1 MILHAFKRLINK
13 FTYKKEVKTFG
24 DIIRFGYLTEDKL
37 PEELRKI
44 NEAPDGTGPVLTVYN
59 LDTDEKQEMQYKL
72 NHVYEI
78 ESPKLYFAICV
89 NSKGHRYILVD
100 RDVKTAEIEAMSFDW
115 DNISI
120 KGLEVN
126 DKKVTVVV
134 ELEGEE

>member
-1 MILHAFKRLINK
+1 MILRAFQRLINR
-13 FTYKKEVKTFG
+13 FTYKKEEKAFG
-24 DIIRFGYLTEDKL
+24 DIIRFGYLTDDQL
-37 PEELRKI
+37 PEDLKKI
-44 NEAPDGTGPVLTVYN
+44 NEAPDGTEPVLVVHN
-59 LDTDEKQEMQYKL
+59 LDTDEKQEMPYKL

-126 DKKVTVVV
+126 DKKVTVVI
-134 ELEGEE
+134 ELVTQ

>member
-1 MILHAFKRLINK
+1 MILRAFQRLINR
-13 FTYKKEVKTFG
+13 FTYKKEVKAFG
-24 DIIRFGYLTEDKL
+24 DIIRFGYLTDDQL
-37 PEELRKI
+37 PEDLKKI
-44 NEAPDGTGPVLTVYN
+44 NEAPDGTEPRLVVHN
-59 LDTDEKQEMQYKL
+59 LDTDEKREMPYKL

-78 ESPKLYFAICV
+78 ESPKFYFAICV

-126 DKKVTVVV
+126 DKKVTVVI
-134 ELEGEE
+134 ELVTQ

>member
-1 MILHAFKRLINK
+1 MILRAFQRLINR
-13 FTYKKEVKTFG
+13 FTYKKEVKAFG
-24 DIIRFGYLTEDKL
+24 DIIRFGYLTDDQL
-37 PEELRKI
+37 PEDLKKI
-44 NEAPDGTGPVLTVYN
+44 NEALDGTEPLLVVHN
-59 LDTDEKQEMQYKL
+59 LDTDEKQEMPYKL

-78 ESPKLYFAICV
+78 DSPKLYFAICV

-126 DKKVTVVV
+126 DKKVTVVI
-134 ELEGEE
+134 ELVTQ

>member
-1 MILHAFKRLINK
+1 MILRAFQRLINR
-13 FTYKKEVKTFG
+13 FTYKKEVKAFG
-24 DIIRFGYLTEDKL
+24 DIIRFGYLMDDQL
-37 PEELRKI
+37 PEDLKKI
-44 NEAPDGTGPVLTVYN
+44 NEAPDGTEPRLVVHN
-59 LDTDEKQEMQYKL
+59 LDTDEKQEMPYKL

-126 DKKVTVVV
+126 DKKVTVVI
-134 ELEGEE
+134 ELVTQ

>member
-1 MILHAFKRLINK
+1 MILRAFQRLINR
-13 FTYKKEVKTFG
+13 FTYKKEVKAFG
-24 DIIRFGYLTEDKL
+24 DIIRFGYLTDDQL
-37 PEELRKI
+37 PEDLKKI
-44 NEAPDGTGPVLTVYN
+44 NEAPDGTEPVLVVHN
-59 LDTDEKQEMQYKL
+59 LDTDEKQEMPYKL

-89 NSKGHRYILVD
+89 NSKRHRYILVD

-126 DKKVTVVV
+126 DKKVTVVI
-134 ELEGEE
+134 ELVTQ

>member
-1 MILHAFKRLINK
+1 MLVVH
-13 FTYKKEVKTFG
+13 
-24 DIIRFGYLTEDKL
+24 
-37 PEELRKI
+37 
-44 NEAPDGTGPVLTVYN
+44 N
-59 LDTDEKQEMQYKL
+59 LDTDEKQEMPYKL

-126 DKKVTVVV
+126 DKKVTVVI
-134 ELEGEE
+134 ELVTQ

>member
-1 MILHAFKRLINK
+1 MILRAFQRLINR
-13 FTYKKEVKTFG
+13 FTYKKEVKAFG
-24 DIIRFGYLTEDKL
+24 DIIRFGYLMDDQL
-37 PEELRKI
+37 PEDLKKI
-44 NEAPDGTGPVLTVYN
+44 NEASDGTEPLLVVHN
-59 LDTDEKQEMQYKL
+59 LDTDEKQEMPYKL

-120 KGLEVN
+120 KELEVN
-126 DKKVTVVV
+126 DKKVTVVI
-134 ELEGEE
+134 ELVTQ